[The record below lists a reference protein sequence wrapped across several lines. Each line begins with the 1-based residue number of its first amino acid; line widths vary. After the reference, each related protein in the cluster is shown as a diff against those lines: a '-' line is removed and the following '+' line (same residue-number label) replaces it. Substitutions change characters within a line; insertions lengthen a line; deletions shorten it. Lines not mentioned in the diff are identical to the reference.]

1 MDNGTKGRVRPES
14 VLAGAAEANLKDV
27 FVIGIDANG
36 KPYRA
41 STTGYAPKL
50 FDMLEQAKRDIRIKT
65 ET

>member
-1 MDNGTKGRVRPES
+1 MTKQRVKPEA
-14 VLAGAAEANLKDV
+14 VLAGAAEAGLVDV
-27 FVIGIDANG
+27 FVIGLDANG

-41 STTGYAPKL
+41 SSTGYAPKL